1 MYRLVVHLSTHYVNV
16 MHAGVL
22 DYVAKSHNLFY
33 YFVKYM
39 STSILFTVDLI
50 QFIRPKWVFVVSTT
64 AAMWCP
70 PETSATRRDVDIL
83 NDRVLKV
90 FFVNASLARGMQI
103 FFGNN
108 CIFRIQITCVV
119 RPR

>member
-16 MHAGVL
+16 MHAGIL

-50 QFIRPKWVFVVSTT
+50 QFIRPRMGICCIYDSCNVVS
-64 AAMWCP
+64 A
-70 PETSATRRDVDIL
+70 
-83 NDRVLKV
+83 
-90 FFVNASLARGMQI
+90 
-103 FFGNN
+103 
-108 CIFRIQITCVV
+108 
-119 RPR
+119 